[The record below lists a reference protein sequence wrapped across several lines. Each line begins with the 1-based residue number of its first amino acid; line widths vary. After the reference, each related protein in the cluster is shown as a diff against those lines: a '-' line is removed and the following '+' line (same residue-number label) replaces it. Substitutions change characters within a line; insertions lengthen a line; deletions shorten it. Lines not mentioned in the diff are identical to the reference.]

1 MKFLMRLP
9 CNSFISI
16 YRCPTVRLPL
26 LNSNLTLAQQQGY
39 PCAAVNNF
47 GLGKTGKTHCKYL
60 QNPLS
65 VIEFHADLTNLTK
78 HTSLSLVCAI
88 RLKTFGKAASCENS
102 FRCSLLRDSCDLCE
116 TNCLAL
122 IVRLCVRQINRR
134 MANASRR

>member
-26 LNSNLTLAQQQGY
+26 LNSNPTLAQQQGC

-60 QNPLS
+60 QNPLY
-65 VIEFHADLTNLTK
+65 VIEFHAYLNLTK

-88 RLKTFGKAASCENS
+88 RLKTFGKADKRGRSDAL
-102 FRCSLLRDSCDLCE
+102 FREIRE
-116 TNCLAL
+116 
-122 IVRLCVRQINRR
+122 ICVG
-134 MANASRR
+134 